1 MLFTFLS
8 LIACAFL
15 STYVLF
21 FPSLILSY
29 KIGAIDIPNSRKM
42 HALPTARA
50 GGLSFFVVFS
60 TLLILS
66 PVNLE
71 LKIPL
76 IFGGTTIFLV
86 GFLDDSVS
94 LSPIQKLAGQFSAA
108 SIYIFLEGEK
118 PLAEGILTLI
128 WLIFLSNATNLIDG
142 LNGLAGGICTSES
155 LCLAVIALCI
165 GNFNI
170 FLCALI
176 LLGSVLGFLPH
187 NFPKAKIFMGDCGAL
202 FLGFTLAALS
212 SKLVFESQSIL
223 CLLSTL
229 LIFRVPTYDT
239 NLSIVRRLIK
249 GKNPLK
255 ADKEHFHHQLLK
267 KGFTKECTTLALVTL
282 SLIFGFIGII
292 LSVI

>member
-1 MLFTFLS
+1 MLFTIISILICSYLLS
-8 LIACAFL
+8 
-15 STYVLF
+15 YVLY
-21 FPSLILSY
+21 FPSLAISY
-29 KIGAIDIPNSRKM
+29 KVGAIDIPNPRKT
-42 HALPTARA
+42 HTLPTARA

-60 TLLILS
+60 SLLILS
-66 PVNLE
+66 PVNSE

-76 IFGGTTIFLV
+76 IFGGTTMFLV
-86 GFLDDSVS
+86 GFLDDTLS

-142 LNGLAGGICTSES
+142 LNGLAGGICASES
-155 LCLAVIALCI
+155 LCLAVMALCI

-176 LLGSVLGFLPH
+176 LFGSILGFLPH

-212 SKLVFESQSIL
+212 SKLIFESQSIT

-249 GKNPLK
+249 RKNPLK
-255 ADKEHFHHQLLK
+255 SDKEHFHHQLLK
-267 KGFTKECTTLALVTL
+267 NGFTKECTAFALVTL
-282 SLIFGFIGII
+282 SLFFGLIGII
-292 LSVI
+292 ISFI